1 MEYNLVARWRPSS
14 VVAEQYRVAATRLVL
29 LGRERRNTVMVVTSA
44 VKGEGKSTT
53 SINLAYVL
61 ARDLGKSTLIIDCDL
76 KRPVLHTYASVG
88 SEPGLAEVLRGENH
102 LDACLH
108 GMGELPLWILPA
120 GSTEDKPVELGK
132 VHLLAELLPQLR
144 KRFEFI
150 ILDAPPILPLAD
162 MNVLASMADVMT
174 LVVRAE
180 VTRRDVVQKALA
192 TLKPT
197 NQVGVVVTGLWTN
210 QMPYYMQ
217 EYYYARERASQHAA

>member
-1 MEYNLVARWRPSS
+1 
-14 VVAEQYRVAATRLVL
+14 
-29 LGRERRNTVMVVTSA
+29 
-44 VKGEGKSTT
+44 
-53 SINLAYVL
+53 
-61 ARDLGKSTLIIDCDL
+61 
-76 KRPVLHTYASVG
+76 
-88 SEPGLAEVLRGENH
+88 
-102 LDACLH
+102 
-108 GMGELPLWILPA
+108 MGELPLWILPA

-132 VHLLAELLPQLR
+132 VHLLTELLPQLR

-180 VTRRDVVQKALA
+180 VTRRDVVQRALA